1 MIECSRISPFYP
13 LHGEALHGGFIE
25 RLYQE
30 TEGLPFFLIEY
41 LLAITNGVLSAESE
55 NWTPPGSVRELLHSR
70 LKAVSETGRQLLGAA
85 AVIGRSFDF
94 DTLREVS
101 GRGEEETVN
110 ALEELIAQGLVE
122 EVDVSVNE
130 RALKYDFSHERLRS
144 LVYEETSLARR
155 RLLHRRVAEAFIG
168 RTRENRILGTL
179 AGQIAY
185 HFDKSGNEAL
195 AAEYFKLA
203 GDYARSLY
211 ANAEALTHY
220 RMALALGYSDA
231 AILHESCR

>member
-1 MIECSRISPFYP
+1 STS
-13 LHGEALHGGFIE
+13 LNGVALNGGLIE

-41 LLAITNGVLSAESE
+41 LLAIINGALPVESE
-55 NWTPPGSVRELLHSR
+55 NWSPPGSVRELLHSR
-70 LKAVSETGRQLLGAA
+70 LKAVDETGRQLLGAA

-110 ALEELIAQGLVE
+110 AL
-122 EVDVSVNE
+122 
-130 RALKYDFSHERLRS
+130 
-144 LVYEETSLARR
+144 
-155 RLLHRRVAEAFIG
+155 
-168 RTRENRILGTL
+168 
-179 AGQIAY
+179 
-185 HFDKSGNEAL
+185 

-203 GDYARSLY
+203 GDHARSLY

-220 RMALALGYSDA
+220 RMALALGYTDA
-231 AILHESCR
+231 AILHESVGDLYTLLGEYSNAIKSYETAAALCAPTALANVEHKLGNV